1 MPHLPTTRKERKE
14 ADREARV
21 DRVMSDQLF
30 QWTRTTSVRR
40 VLVVVAGVLCVGI
53 FPAFTLGGW
62 IIGAVVTVT
71 AWAAWG
77 LVRMSIRTVAD
88 LPDRFLDERQ
98 RAVRNRSYVHAY
110 LILGWI
116 VASMVTIVPIVVTV
130 LTGADATSV
139 DTTFTITFDQAIGLA
154 LSVTLLVSLL
164 PSVVVAW
171 LDRGEEDVAVVEI
184 S

>member
-1 MPHLPTTRKERKE
+1 MPHLPTTWKERKD
-14 ADREARV
+14 ADRERKV
-21 DRVMSDQLF
+21 ERVMSDRLF
-30 QWTRTTSVRR
+30 QWTRTRTMRR
-40 VLVVVAGVLCVGI
+40 ALAVVSGILCFGI
-53 FPAFTLGGW
+53 LPAFTLGGW

-139 DTTFTITFDQAIGLA
+139 DTTITITFDQAIGLA

-164 PSVVVAW
+164 PSMVVAW
-171 LDRGEEDVAVVEI
+171 LDSGEDDATVEMP
-184 S
+184 